1 MIVPG
6 YMGQDMKGQ
15 KNQGREVFFEG
26 SVAVITGAASGIGR
40 ATARHFAKLGM
51 KLCLADVQEDKI
63 LEASEEVAALAKNGA
78 KDVHSIVVDVTRP
91 ADVVRLADEAYERF
105 SAVHVLMNNAADFK
119 IAFPL
124 DADHWRSVMETNFF
138 GVLYGVQT
146 FVPRMLRAGQPGLV
160 LNLGSKL
167 GITNP
172 PLNPAYNASK
182 AAVKN
187 LTESL
192 EHQLRNLDGCNLSA
206 ALLIPGWTT
215 TGTHKP
221 QPGAWMP
228 DQVVDFMMGPLRR
241 GDFYIVCPDNDV
253 SPKMDQARFLWAIG
267 DIVENRPA
275 LSRWHPDFQDQF
287 QDPVD

>member
-1 MIVPG
+1 MIAPG
-6 YMGQDMKGQ
+6 NMGQET
-15 KNQGREVFFEG
+15 QGSANRGDVFYEG

-51 KLCLADVQEDKI
+51 KVCLADVQDDK
-63 LEASEEVAALAKNGA
+63 LKEAREEVASLSKNGA
-78 KDVHSIVVDVTRP
+78 KDVHSVIIDVTRA
-91 ADVVRLADEAYERF
+91 ADVERLASEAYEKF
-105 SAVHVLMNNAADFK
+105 NAVHVLMNNAADFN

-124 DADHWRSVMETNFF
+124 DGDHWRSVMETNFF

-146 FVPRMLRAGQPGLV
+146 FVPRMLHGGQPGLI

-192 EHQLRNLDGCNLSA
+192 EHQLRSQPGSKLSA

-215 TGTHKP
+215 TGIHKP

-241 GDFYIVCPDNDV
+241 GDFYIVCPDNEV
-253 SPKMDQARFLWAIG
+253 SPAMDRARFLWAIG
-267 DIVENRPA
+267 DVVENRPA
-275 LSRWHPDFQDQF
+275 LSRWHPDFQDQYREEA
-287 QDPVD
+287 D